1 MGHKKEALSRAIA
14 YGITIGGMS
23 EEEKHQIEKLQEHFA
38 EVTDPRA
45 VNVSHRL
52 LDMIVI
58 SICGILSGADS
69 WVEIE
74 AYGNAKMWWLE
85 QALELPHGIPSHDT
99 FGRVFAQLNPEE
111 IRKGFMNC
119 VQVIAEMV
127 EKQIAMDG
135 KRVRRSH
142 DRTNDKSAIHMVSA
156 WAVENGL
163 VLGQEKVGEKTN
175 EIVAIPYLLKLL
187 DIAGCVITID
197 AMGCQKKI
205 AQMIIDSG
213 ADYVLA
219 TKENQKYLHG
229 TLEKLFEDEEER
241 KAAGCDYH
249 KTVNKGHG
257 RIEIR
262 ECWATDA
269 PEYLSYIAEDIGVW
283 AGLRSLV
290 LVRSQRHIGEE
301 ISSETR
307 LFISSCAPDAKQLL
321 QFVRSHWHIENK
333 LHWTLDMAFR
343 EDECRVR
350 QGHAAENL
358 AILRHLCLNLLK
370 RETTAKVGIKAKRLQ
385 AGWDMNYLLKVL
397 SV

>member
-1 MGHKKEALSRAIA
+1 MRK
-14 YGITIGGMS
+14 
-23 EEEKHQIEKLQEHFA
+23 EEKEQIEKLQEHFA

-58 SICGILSGADS
+58 AICGLISGADS
-69 WVEIE
+69 WTEIE
-74 AYGNAKMWWLE
+74 AYGNAKLWWFSSL
-85 QALELPHGIPSHDT
+85 LELPHGIPSHDT
-99 FGRVFAQLNPEE
+99 FGRVFAQLDPEE
-111 IRKGFMNC
+111 IRRGFMNC
-119 VQVIAEMV
+119 VQVIAQLV
-127 EKQIAMDG
+127 EKQIAVDG

-142 DRTNDKSAIHMVSA
+142 DRVNEQEAIHMVSA
-156 WAVENGL
+156 WTVENGL
-163 VLGQEKVGEKTN
+163 VLGQEKVSEKTN
-175 EIVAIPYLLKLL
+175 EIVAIPYLLELL
-187 DIAGCVITID
+187 NIAKCVITID

-205 AQMIIDSG
+205 AKIIVESQ

-219 TKENQKYLHG
+219 TKENQKHLHT
-229 TLEKLFEDEEER
+229 TLEKLFEDAEER
-241 KAAGCDYH
+241 KATNCDYH
-249 KTVNKGHG
+249 KTTNKNHG

-269 PEYLSYIAEDIGVW
+269 PEYLSYIAEDIGTW
-283 AGLRSLV
+283 KGLRSLV
-290 LVRSQRHIGEE
+290 LVRSQRRIGDET
-301 ISSETR
+301 SSETR

-321 QFVRSHWHIENK
+321 QYIRSHWHIENK
-333 LHWTLDMAFR
+333 LHWVLDMAFR

-370 RETTAKVGIKAKRLQ
+370 REITANVGVKAKRLK